1 MRNRTYK
8 KIINLLE
15 NPINLV
21 IVVVL
26 VILMFIIFC

>member
-8 KIINLLE
+8 NIINLLK